1 MGQVSMRL
9 HTDDLG
15 ESLASRTRG
24 ARVPLGRRG
33 RAGEY
38 TPACGSEKGGEL
50 SLIWQLESVRQVRQ
64 LERRRGLCAVSL

>member
-1 MGQVSMRL
+1 LRL

-15 ESLASRTRG
+15 VSMASRTRG
-24 ARVPLGRRG
+24 ARVPLGQRG

-38 TPACGSEKGGEL
+38 AACGGEKGGEL
-50 SLIWQLESVRQVRQ
+50 SLIWQPESVQQVRQ